1 MFNIRETEEKKAYKI
16 KIRKEICDLGRLL
29 FVVVLLFLISFI
41 WSGFMN
47 FQNNVSKIVIIKIKY
62 SKYEE
67 KNHFFS
73 RCQK

>member
-1 MFNIRETEEKKAYKI
+1 MFNIRQAEEEKANKKE
-16 KIRKEICDLGRLL
+16 KKKEIYHLGRLL
-29 FVVVLLFLISFI
+29 FVVVLQFLIRFI

-67 KNHFFS
+67 
-73 RCQK
+73 